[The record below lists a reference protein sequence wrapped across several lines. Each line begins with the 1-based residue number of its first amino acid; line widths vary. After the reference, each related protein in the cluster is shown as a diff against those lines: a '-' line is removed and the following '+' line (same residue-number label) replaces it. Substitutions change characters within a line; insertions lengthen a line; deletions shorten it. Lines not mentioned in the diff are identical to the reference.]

1 MLPRLPTS
9 IAAIYLSACLQT
21 LFYNT
26 IKRYC
31 FQANYPV
38 CSSNIMVF
46 SIKMAVKENL
56 LRSLAFICCDCYTY
70 GDIEDW
76 SFISGCF

>member
-9 IAAIYLSACLQT
+9 IVAIYPSASLQT

-26 IKRYC
+26 IKRIC

-46 SIKMAVKENL
+46 SIKRAVQENL
-56 LRSLAFICCDCYTY
+56 FRSLALSVAIAILAVILKVGF
-70 GDIEDW
+70 
-76 SFISGCF
+76 